1 MRRRP
6 REPRVALNPV
16 NAPQSDYAQST
27 ERRAFRW
34 LTAVALVAGLAV
46 VGLGRCG
53 EAPVD
58 TPHAPADASTQPT
71 RR

>member
-1 MRRRP
+1 
-6 REPRVALNPV
+6 V
-16 NAPQSDYAQST
+16 NHPDSDYAHST

-34 LTAVALVAGLAV
+34 LTVVALLAGLAV

-53 EAPVD
+53 GAPVD
-58 TPHAPADASTQPT
+58 TPTAPSDASTQPI